1 MTVALAKAKTD
12 REIRFVTLTPF
23 REANGVTIDPIG
35 RTARCII
42 ITEGLGNLRDRNYY
56 TADAIESAAEVFEG
70 KQFYINHPSESEED
84 DRPERDVRDLAGW
97 FSGCQVGY
105 IIDPQTKER
114 LRACFANLHFDEAEG
129 GETAMAKVKAALA
142 YQKQFP
148 LSKDVYAGISIN
160 GGGISHP
167 GSIKG
172 VQVNMVTE
180 IQEAFSAD
188 IVTKPAR
195 GGRFLALVKEA
206 AKAAAWSGSR
216 TQKSRESLPRMGAE
230 GGRHMATAV
239 KDKKDKGKP
248 AKEALTAEQKEAKL
262 KEQRKLRFHATNL
275 MLEVKSIKRQAK
287 EAEAQD
293 NLDAYKEVASEKLKT
308 AGAKFQKMKANAD
321 AAGGELADLLLDIQQ
336 DIGELSKMIGMGGAA
351 DGEEVPA
358 EDVPAEDG
366 VDAAEMTGEDE
377 QEKEGEGE
385 DEQEKESEGGEQES
399 EDEKEQETT
408 AEGEGGEQESEDEEE
423 KEATEGEDEQEGEE
437 GFGGDDDEDD
447 EDAEYGMGDEEEES
461 DQAMRF
467 KCGKCGETNN
477 VATPK
482 GFRLVAAESKMGES
496 ERGMQGFVAKLQRQL
511 EAKEGRFVKTNHKL
525 AKVLKENFKLRARV
539 TAYDRMEEA
548 GKLLKEANIPAD
560 ILPVKDLVTLYEPEQ
575 WGAAI
580 RNAKRML
587 EREQKLLGKAP
598 RLKEGQGGDGDHKDD
613 EKDDSLLTSFT
624 ESYNKK

>member
-1 MTVALAKAKTD
+1 MAVALTKPKAD

-23 REANGVTIDPIG
+23 REANGVTIDPLK

-42 ITEGLGNLRDRNYY
+42 ISEGLGNLRDRNYY

-97 FSGCQVGY
+97 FSGTELGY
-105 IIDPQTKER
+105 ITDPQSKER

-148 LSKDVYAGISIN
+148 MSKDVYAGISIN
-160 GGGISHP
+160 GGGVSHP
-167 GSIKG
+167 GAIKG
-172 VQVNMVTE
+172 MQVNMVTE

-216 TQKSRESLPRMGAE
+216 TRTSRESLPRMGAE
-230 GGRHMATAV
+230 GGRYMATATV
-239 KDKKDKGKP
+239 NKKPKDKP
-248 AKEALTAEQKEAKL
+248 VKEATADEKEAKA

-275 MLEVKSIKRQAK
+275 MLEVKSLKRQAK
-287 EAEAQD
+287 EADAQD
-293 NLDAYKEVASEKLKT
+293 TLDTFKEVASEKLKT
-308 AGAKFQKMKANAD
+308 AGAKFKKMKANAD
-321 AAGGELADLLLDIQQ
+321 VAGGELADLLLDIQQ
-336 DIGELSKMIGMGGAA
+336 DIGELSKMIGMGG
-351 DGEEVPA
+351 GEEVP
-358 EDVPAEDG
+358 EEVP
-366 VDAAEMTGEDE
+366 
-377 QEKEGEGE
+377 EGE
-385 DEQEKESEGGEQES
+385 DEQDTMVPSGS
-399 EDEKEQETT
+399 MTDET
-408 AEGEGGEQESEDEEE
+408 EDEEE
-423 KEATEGEDEQEGEE
+423 KEAKGKTAEGEDEQESEDEQETKAAEGEDEQEAEDEKAAESEDEEESGEE
-437 GFGGDDDEDD
+437 ESEDEEEALPGEDEDD
-447 EDAEYGMGDEEEES
+447 EDYGMGDEEEEAG
-461 DQAMRF
+461 QAMKF
-467 KCGKCGETNN
+467 KCGKCGEVNN

-482 GFRLVAAESKMGES
+482 GYKLVAAEAKMGES
-496 ERGMQGFVAKLQRQL
+496 ERGMQGFITKLQRQL
-511 EAKEGRFVKTNHKL
+511 EAKEGRFVKTNHRL
-525 AKVLKENFKLRARV
+525 AKVLKENFKLRAKV
-539 TAYDRMEEA
+539 TAYDRMDEA
-548 GKLLKEANIPAD
+548 AKLLKESNIPAD

-598 RLKEGQGGDGDHKDD
+598 RLKEGGGDGKDD
-613 EKDDSLLTSFT
+613 EKDDSLIATFT
-624 ESYNKK
+624 ESYKGK